1 MAFDVEAAKADGYT
15 DQEIQAYLASQGTPT
30 PAQAA
35 SAAGEPVPQYQ
46 PVDRSAEYAG
56 MAQGMGT
63 ALLPAV
69 ATGLATG
76 AAGYGAYQ
84 GLKYAA
90 PRAMD
95 AVRNMGS
102 ANAPGGANNP
112 IGGTRVPISTPT
124 TTATAVS
131 TTQAPQMQAAKSIVQ
146 KLALDKVMQ
155 GAGAV
160 AKMAGPATG
169 MAMNLFGTSPEEIA
183 ILKAAEARRR
193 AQGQ

>member
-35 SAAGEPVPQYQ
+35 SAAGEPVSQYQ
-46 PVDRSAEYAG
+46 PVDRSAEYTG
-56 MAQGMGT
+56 MAQGMGA
-63 ALLPAV
+63 ALLPAA

-90 PRAMD
+90 PRVMD

-112 IGGTRVPISTPT
+112 IGSTRIPISTPT
-124 TTATAVS
+124 TTAPAVP

-155 GAGAV
+155 GAGGMLRGGV
-160 AKMAGPATG
+160 GPGAALYTG
-169 MAMNLFGTSPEEIA
+169 GLNTNEDEE
-183 ILKAAEARRR
+183 LRRRR
-193 AQGQ
+193 AMAPTIR

>member
-30 PAQAA
+30 PAQTA

-46 PVDRSAEYAG
+46 PVDRSAEYTG

-63 ALLPAV
+63 ALLPAA

-90 PRAMD
+90 PRVMD

-112 IGGTRVPISTPT
+112 IGSTRIPISTTT
-124 TTATAVS
+124 TTAPAVP
-131 TTQAPQMQAAKSIVQ
+131 TTQAQQMQAAQSIVQ
-146 KLALDKVMQ
+146 KLALSKLLPAAQM
-155 GAGAV
+155 GAG
-160 AKMAGPATG
+160 
-169 MAMNLFGTSPEEIA
+169 LFYTSPEEIA
-183 ILKAAEARRR
+183 TLKAAEARKR